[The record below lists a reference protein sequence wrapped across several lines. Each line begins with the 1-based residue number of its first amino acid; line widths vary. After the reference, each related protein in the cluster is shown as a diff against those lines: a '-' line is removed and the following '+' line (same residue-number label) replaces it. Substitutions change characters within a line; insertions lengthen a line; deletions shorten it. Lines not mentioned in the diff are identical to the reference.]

1 MWMCQSE
8 NGPNV
13 LGREK
18 TYACNLF
25 YFFVVVFLLCFAFD
39 WYTCAMSIVY
49 EVHKPYAIHQ

>member
-1 MWMCQSE
+1 MCQSE

-13 LGREK
+13 LEREK

-49 EVHKPYAIHQ
+49 EVHKPYVIHQ